1 MYRSAFQSLRLLRN
15 TQTSISLPRLD
26 PSKRFQFRGYSKSA
40 KYQNTGTKR
49 QDLISETISTS
60 SSSSS
65 SNRILIFGVP
75 AVILGFVGVASFA
88 RYNDERR
95 AINKGKDVKE
105 GITVKGP
112 IVGGPFT
119 LINTK
124 RQTVTEKDLLG
135 NWVLLYFGYTSSPDI
150 GPAEVQKMAKT
161 VDTLESQ
168 QNVRLLPIFVTLDPQ
183 RDTPSQLDAY
193 LKEYDSRIVGL
204 TGPVNSVKQMAQEY
218 RVFFKRIDEDGND
231 YLVETSH
238 NMYLINPNMEIVR
251 CFGTEYNA
259 EELSEAIVKELKR
272 SAR

>member
-1 MYRSAFQSLRLLRN
+1 MYRSAVQSLRLVRN
-15 TQTSISLPRLD
+15 TQTSISLQRLGA
-26 PSKRFQFRGYSKSA
+26 SKRCQFRGYSKSA
-40 KYQNTGTKR
+40 EYKNKGTKG
-49 QDLISETISTS
+49 QGLLPETASTS

-65 SNRILIFGVP
+65 WNPFVVFGIP
-75 AVILGFVGVASFA
+75 AVILGFVGLASFA

-95 AINKGKDVKE
+95 AINKGNGVKE
-105 GITVKGP
+105 SITVKGP
-112 IVGGPFT
+112 TIGGPFT

-135 NWVLLYFGYTSSPDI
+135 NWVLLYFGYTSSPDV
-150 GPAEVQKMAKT
+150 GPAEVQKMAKAI
-161 VDTLESQ
+161 DTLEAQ

-193 LKEYDSRIVGL
+193 LREIDSRIVGL

-218 RVFFKRIDEDGND
+218 RVFFKRVDEDGND

-251 CFGTEYNA
+251 CFGTEYGA
-259 EELSEAIVKELKR
+259 EELSEAIAKELKR